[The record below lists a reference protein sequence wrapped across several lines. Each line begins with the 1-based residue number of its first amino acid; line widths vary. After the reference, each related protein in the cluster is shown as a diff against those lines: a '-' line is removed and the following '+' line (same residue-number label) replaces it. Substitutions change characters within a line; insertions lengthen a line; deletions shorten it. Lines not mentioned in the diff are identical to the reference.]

1 MLQHTS
7 GVRQEQRMP
16 LGAIGAVR
24 VFTRNLEVA
33 KRFYAETLGLTEIHA
48 RRPDLCG

>member
-1 MLQHTS
+1 
-7 GVRQEQRMP
+7 MP